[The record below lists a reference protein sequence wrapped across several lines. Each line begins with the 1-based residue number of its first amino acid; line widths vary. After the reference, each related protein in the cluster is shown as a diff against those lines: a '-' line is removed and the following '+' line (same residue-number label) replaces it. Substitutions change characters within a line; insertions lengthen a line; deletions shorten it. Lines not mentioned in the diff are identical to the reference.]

1 MLEESIQRIVEKT
14 GRSAE
19 EARTGLAASNP
30 QGRIIQPKEVADAVL
45 YLCGES
51 AISVNGHALAI
62 SGGATW

>member
-1 MLEESIQRIVEKT
+1 MLDESIQRIVQKT

-19 EARTGLAASNP
+19 EARASLASNNP
-30 QGRIIQPKEVADAVL
+30 QGRIIQPQEVADAVL
-45 YLCGES
+45 YLCSDS